1 MSRNLLQPIM
11 ETRDD
16 LKRCAAQASLRPVR
30 LKSAG
35 HPADGPRIFPP
46 AMRFASVVHE
56 GTALAVAIDGDRAI
70 PLRGVTEL
78 GRDTPLSLLKEPPL
92 DHESSLNAGE
102 IQRRPVIPRPGKVI
116 CVGLNYAAHIEETKR
131 EHSDYPVLFTKFAT
145 TLTGPYDP
153 IPLPPESEAIDYEG
167 ELVVVIGERG
177 RRIPPDRAL
186 DFVAGYAIAN
196 DVSMRDYQY
205 KTHQWLQGKAW
216 DASTPVGPDLVT
228 PDEIE
233 MPLTLRTF
241 VNGEKVQEA
250 STELLI
256 FDVGTLVSVV
266 SEFATIEPGDL
277 ILTGTPG
284 GVGYRREP
292 QLLLGD
298 GDVVVVAVDQV
309 GRIENRCVAG
319 QGARNSMP

>member
-1 MSRNLLQPIM
+1 M
-11 ETRDD
+11 
-16 LKRCAAQASLRPVR
+16 
-30 LKSAG
+30 
-35 HPADGPRIFPP
+35 
-46 AMRFASVVHE
+46 
-56 GTALAVAIDGDRAI
+56 AVLVDGDQAV
-70 PLRGVTEL
+70 PLRGIAEL
-78 GRDTPLSLLKEPPL
+78 GVEHAGCRCCATHRSSRDSAFPVADL
-92 DHESSLNAGE
+92 
-102 IQRRPVIPRPGKVI
+102 RRRAVVPRPGKVI

-145 TLTGPYDP
+145 TLTGPFDP

-177 RRIPPDRAL
+177 RRIPREQAL
-186 DFVAGYAIAN
+186 EHVAGYSIAN

-228 PDEIE
+228 LDEITE
-233 MPLTLRTF
+233 PLTLRTF
-241 VNGEKVQEA
+241 VNGEKIQEA

-256 FDVGTLVSVV
+256 FDVATLVSTV

-298 GDVVVVAVDQV
+298 GDVVVVEIDQV
-309 GRIENRCVAG
+309 GRIENRCVAVAG
-319 QGARNSMP
+319 